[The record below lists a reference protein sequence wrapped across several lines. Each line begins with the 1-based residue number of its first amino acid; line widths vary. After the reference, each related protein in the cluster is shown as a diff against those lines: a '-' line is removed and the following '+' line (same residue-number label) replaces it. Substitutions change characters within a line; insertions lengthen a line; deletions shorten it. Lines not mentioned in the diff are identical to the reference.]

1 MRPTISRGGPRPF
14 LLRAG
19 WVGDTP
25 SPRAY
30 LTRRVSR
37 GQAIAELV
45 SKQCVSRWGFEPVW
59 FTVPCPATTSG
70 VGSIARSASANERPS
85 KLLFAAARQ
94 PGNQNG
100 HHRT

>member
-1 MRPTISRGGPRPF
+1 MPRKEIVRVDLAVANPNLSPATKF
-14 LLRAG
+14 GNLVFVAG
-19 WVGDTP
+19 QTGRHPVT
-25 SPRAY
+25 
-30 LTRRVSR
+30 
-37 GQAIAELV
+37 AELGRDIRE
-45 SKQCVSRWGFEPVW
+45 QTR

-70 VGSIARSASANERPS
+70 VGSIAWSASANERPS